1 MTRSGYTFGRGGTGV
16 DREGGPRKTGATD
29 AMRLKVE
36 QLHAAL
42 ERGPAPAY
50 LVSGD
55 EPLLVGEAADAIR
68 AAARAAGFT
77 DRRVFDVDRTFA
89 WDDLRE
95 EIRSPSLFADRRI
108 FELRIPSGKP
118 DKGAALIAEI
128 AARPPPDLVL
138 LLVSGKLD
146 RKTTDA
152 AWVRGIA
159 EHGVWVTAW
168 PVPVDELPN
177 WLRGRARRLGHDL
190 DAEAARLI
198 ADRVEGNL
206 LAAKQELE
214 NLVLLANGERID
226 LELAKRVVADSARYD
241 VFQLAASAADGD
253 AARALRILDGLRSE
267 GREPALVLWALVR
280 ELRGLWQAR
289 HRRRQRAPERG
300 GWSQAAT
307 PSERALARLDA
318 LPLPALLAAAAR
330 ADRVVKGVS
339 PGDPWTELAGLAA
352 TLAGA
357 LQPQRVSGRVAG

>member
-1 MTRSGYTFGRGGTGV
+1 
-16 DREGGPRKTGATD
+16 
-29 AMRLKVE
+29 MRLNVE
-36 QLHAAL
+36 QLHGAL
-42 ERGPAPAY
+42 ARALASTY

-77 DRRVFDVDRTFA
+77 DRRVFDVDRTFS
-89 WDDLRE
+89 WDDLSA

-108 FELRIPSGKP
+108 FELRIPGGKP
-118 DKGAALIAEI
+118 DKGAALIGEV
-128 AARPPPDLVL
+128 AARPAPDLVL
-138 LLVSGKLD
+138 LVVTGKLD
-146 RKTTDA
+146 RKTSDA

-168 PVPVDELPN
+168 PVRVEELPN
-177 WLRGRARRLGHDL
+177 WLRGRARRLGHEL

-214 NLVLLANGERID
+214 NLVLLASGERID
-226 LELAKRVVADSARYD
+226 LDLAKRVVADSARYD

-253 AARALRILDGLRSE
+253 ALRALRILDGLHSE

-289 HRRRQRAPERG
+289 ERRGQRAAAGRG

-307 PSERALARLDA
+307 PSERAVARLDSV
-318 LPLPALLAAAAR
+318 PLAALLAAAAR
-330 ADRVVKGVS
+330 ADRVVKGVA
-339 PGDPWTELAGLAA
+339 PGDPWTELAGLTAA
-352 TLAGA
+352 LAGA